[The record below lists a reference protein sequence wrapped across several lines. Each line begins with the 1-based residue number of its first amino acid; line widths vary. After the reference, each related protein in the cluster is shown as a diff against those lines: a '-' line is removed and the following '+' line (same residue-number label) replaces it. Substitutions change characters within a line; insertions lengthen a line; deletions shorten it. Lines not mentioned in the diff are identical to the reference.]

1 MSPGDTAS
9 NLGSAVDELMRHQPT
24 LKTDAT
30 TAIIKVRR
38 SSSTCSCSHTGN
50 VQHLA
55 EKWKVDWSSSF
66 WKRSVTWV
74 EPLSTSA
81 RNHLSRKQ
89 MVLWWYLQHVQ
100 AMPLKRLQ
108 VRMKRKRRLFTH
120 SANNKG
126 KQRAP
131 DSQCHLNCM
140 MHSCDEFITKQY
152 RMSFLFTFSFE
163 WAHSLFVFLTFFAFL
178 QSGWHRGEDTHSTNG
193 LHSKC
198 GKTRLRVYIW

>member
-30 TAIIKVRR
+30 TAIIKVWR
-38 SSSTCSCSHTGN
+38 SSSTCSCSHK
-50 VQHLA
+50 VY
-55 EKWKVDWSSSF
+55 EKLKVYWSSSF
-66 WKRSVTWV
+66 WKRFVTWV

-89 MVLWWYLQHVQ
+89 MVLWWYLQHAQ

-108 VRMKRKRRLFTH
+108 VRTKRKRRLFTH

-152 RMSFLFTFSFE
+152 RMSFLFDLHFLLNE
-163 WAHSLFVFLTFFAFL
+163 YIFVIWFLTFFAFL
-178 QSGWHRGEDTHSTNG
+178 QSGWHWGEDTHPTNG

-198 GKTRLRVYIW
+198 GKTRLPVYIW